1 MVGHNNARVR
11 VPLVAVLA
19 LLSIIVA
26 GCGGATRVDPTA
38 SSSSA
43 SAAADAPVLTTA
55 SGPLGT
61 YLVDGSGRSVYM
73 YDADPEGGSECYQAC
88 TSAWPPLPGN
98 TTAGSGVD
106 AKDLTNSSRTDGI
119 NQAVYNEHSLYYYSK
134 DTAAGETSG
143 QGFVLTGGGI
153 FYLLGPDGTPIKTA
167 AAGSSGA
174 ASSATATSSS
184 GG

>member
-1 MVGHNNARVR
+1 MVGEKNVRVR
-11 VPLVAVLA
+11 VRFVGLLAILAVL
-19 LLSIIVA
+19 VA

-38 SSSSA
+38 SASSA
-43 SAAADAPVLTTA
+43 SAAADAPVLTTT

-61 YLVDGSGRSVYM
+61 YLVDGSGRAVYL

-88 TSAWPPLPGN
+88 TSAWPPVPGN
-98 TTAGSGVD
+98 ATAGSGLD
-106 AKDLTNSSRTDGI
+106 AKDLTSSARTDGI

-153 FYLLGPDGTPIKTA
+153 FYLLGPDGTPIETA

-174 ASSATATSSS
+174 ASSAPATSSS